1 MSSCSRPP
9 TPLRPREPPDS
20 PDDVQVTSFLYDD
33 RRSFRARSRHL
44 IILLFGAAVA
54 ALVFFSQ
61 HSLLSESLLDPR
73 PLISPQNT
81 VATAPSTVVEP
92 VVFALIMYSE
102 NSAKEGAIL
111 IKVAFSAWIDIETK

>member
-1 MSSCSRPP
+1 M
-9 TPLRPREPPDS
+9 
-20 PDDVQVTSFLYDD
+20 
-33 RRSFRARSRHL
+33 
-44 IILLFGAAVA
+44 ILLFGAAVA

-61 HSLLSESLLDPR
+61 HSLLSESSLDPR

-81 VATAPSTVVEP
+81 VATAPFTVEP